1 LIRKTVLPNGLKI
14 LTEKTP
20 YLRGAV
26 AHLRFGVGS
35 GHEPLRLSGIAHVLE
50 HMVFKGTE
58 ELDQVAFGN
67 EIARLGCST
76 NASTGFESTT
86 YELDGPAETVLQ
98 GLDVF
103 AGVIAGFHVPPKEFD
118 KEKDVIQ
125 EEWKMIKDD
134 PSAWGEDLAYHALL
148 GPFAHPT
155 IGTPESIDS
164 LTRQQVLEFAEQ
176 HYTPDNLVVG
186 VVGNVEHEQVVEVI
200 AKHFGGMTR
209 KLSKLPDVP
218 LSQIKVRH
226 EQEDCEQEQV
236 FIGFRAP
243 EVTRRDLP
251 AFDVAMTILGGD
263 SWSRLFQRLRNE
275 LGLVY
280 QVDGSYSG
288 WPHVGAYMIYAG
300 CQPSETDRVIAEI
313 ESEIR
318 KLKANITPDEL
329 FRSKA
334 MLKSSLLMS
343 SDQLGNK
350 VHKLI
355 DDEVLFGTWRPY
367 EQDIAE
373 LDAVTVE
380 EALRLAH
387 EVLDFDKMTCVTV
400 GPHQPKSSSVNPSR

>member
-1 LIRKTVLPNGLKI
+1 MLPNGLKI

-35 GHEPLRLSGIAHVLE
+35 GHESHKFEGIAHVLE

-58 ELDQVAFGN
+58 ALDQVAFGN

-103 AGVIAGFHVPPKEFD
+103 ASVIAGFHVPAEEFD

-125 EEWKMIKDD
+125 EEWKMIQDD

-148 GPFAHPT
+148 GEFAHPT
-155 IGTPESIDS
+155 IGTPESIDL
-164 LTRQQVLEFAEQ
+164 LTRRHVVEFAQQ
-176 HYTPDNLVVG
+176 HYTPDNLIVG

-200 AKHFGGMTR
+200 AKHFGTIAR
-209 KLSKLPDVP
+209 RRAALPDLS
-218 LSQIKVRH
+218 LSQIDRLH
-226 EQEDCEQEQV
+226 RAEDCEQEQV
-236 FIGFRAP
+236 FLGFRAP

-288 WPHVGAYMIYAG
+288 WPHVGTYMIYAG

-313 ESEIR
+313 SSEIC
-318 KLKANITPDEL
+318 KLKAEITPDEL

-355 DDEVLFGTWRPY
+355 DDELLFATYRPY
-367 EQDIAE
+367 EQDLAE
-373 LDAVTVE
+373 LEAVSVE

-387 EVLDFDKMTCVTV
+387 EVLDLEKMTAVTV
-400 GPHQPKSSSVNPSR
+400 GPYQPKFS

>member
-1 LIRKTVLPNGLKI
+1 MRLIRKTVLPNGLKI
-14 LTEKTP
+14 LTERTP

-26 AHLRFGVGS
+26 AHLRFGIGS
-35 GHEPLRLSGIAHVLE
+35 GLEPLKLHGIAHVLE
-50 HMVFKGTE
+50 HMVFKGTPT
-58 ELDQVAFGN
+58 LDQVAFGN

-86 YELDGPAETVLQ
+86 YELDGPAETVLK

-103 AGVIAGFHVPPKEFD
+103 AGVIASFHVPAEEFD

-125 EEWKMIKDD
+125 EEYKMIQDD
-134 PSAWGEDLAYHALL
+134 PSSWGEDLAYHALL
-148 GPFAHPT
+148 GEFAHPT
-155 IGTPESIDS
+155 IGTPDSIDG
-164 LTRQQVLEFAEQ
+164 LTRSMVLQFAKE
-176 HYTPDNLVVG
+176 HYTPDNMIVG

-200 AKHFGGMTR
+200 AKHFGELTR
-209 KLSKLPDVP
+209 TRVELPDVP
-218 LSQIKVRH
+218 LSQISVRH
-226 EQEDCEQEQV
+226 EEEDCEQEQV
-236 FIGFRAP
+236 FLGFRAP

-288 WPHVGAYMIYAG
+288 WPHVGSYMIYAG
-300 CQPSETDRVIAEI
+300 CQPAETDRVIAEI
-313 ESEIR
+313 RSELG
-318 KLKANITPDEL
+318 KLRQGITQDEL

-355 DDEVLFGTWRPY
+355 DDELLFGTYRAY

-380 EALRLAH
+380 EALRLAN
-387 EVLDFDKMTCVTV
+387 EVLDPDKMTQVTV
-400 GPHQPKSSSVNPSR
+400 GPHQPQS

>member
-1 LIRKTVLPNGLKI
+1 MIRKTVLPNGLKI
-14 LTEKTP
+14 VTERTP

-26 AHLRFGVGS
+26 AHLRFGIGS
-35 GHEPLRLSGIAHVLE
+35 GQEPLKIQGVAHVLE
-50 HMVFKGTE
+50 HMVFKGTPD
-58 ELDQVAFGN
+58 LDQVAFGN

-103 AGVIAGFHVPPKEFD
+103 AGVIANFHVPPEEFD

-125 EEWKMIKDD
+125 EEYKMIQDD

-148 GPFAHPT
+148 GDFAHPT
-155 IGTPESIDS
+155 IGTPDSIDG
-164 LTRQQVLEFAEQ
+164 LTRSIVLDFAKE
-176 HYTPDNLVVG
+176 HYTPDNMIVG
-186 VVGNVEHEQVVEVI
+186 VVGNVEHEKVVEVI
-200 AKHFGGMTR
+200 AKHFGSETR
-209 KLSKLPDVP
+209 TRTAPQTVP
-218 LSQIKVRH
+218 LSQIIVRH
-226 EQEDCEQEQV
+226 EEEDCEQEQV
-236 FIGFRAP
+236 FLGFRAP
-243 EVTRRDLP
+243 EVTRKDLP

-288 WPHVGAYMIYAG
+288 WPHVGSYMIYAG
-300 CQPSETDRVIAEI
+300 CQPSETDRVLAEI
-313 ESEIR
+313 QSELF
-318 KLKANITPDEL
+318 KLKSDITADEL

-355 DDEVLFGTWRPY
+355 DDELLFGTYRQY

-387 EVLDFDKMTCVTV
+387 EVLDPGKMTQVTV
-400 GPHQPKSSSVNPSR
+400 GPHQPTN